1 MDILSAVILGLTEGV
16 MGFLPLSSSGHIVL
30 VNEIVPL
37 AEANNIAISAIFY
50 LTSAL
55 AVIIYF
61 WSDIWVLLQT
71 LMRKMGRLP
80 VNEKDLVLLYSL
92 LVGAIPALI
101 LGLILGTIIDK
112 YLSSILVVAIAMML
126 SAIFFMYAEWRYYLS
141 PPQGEI
147 TVNKGFKIGLFQLLS
162 IIPGFSRLGMTMAG
176 GMLLGLSR
184 YESARFS
191 FLLSIPIVIGFG
203 LKKLLDL
210 IVVGG
215 EVMWLPVIISA
226 VISLT
231 LSLMVIHIFLLFVR
245 RYTLWPFVWYS
256 FILSALTFYY
266 IFFVQ

>member
-30 VNEIVPL
+30 VNEIIPL

-61 WSDIWVLLQT
+61 WNDIWVLLQT

-80 VNEKDLVLLYSL
+80 VNEKDLVLLYAL
-92 LVGAIPALI
+92 LAGAIPALVF
-101 LGLILGTIIDK
+101 GLILGTVIDK
-112 YLSSILVVAIAMML
+112 YLSNVLVVAVTMML
-126 SAIFFMYAEWRYYLS
+126 SALFFMYAEWRYYLS

-162 IIPGFSRLGMTMAG
+162 IIPGFSRLGMTMVG

-191 FLLSIPIVIGFG
+191 FLLSIPIVMGFG
-203 LKKLLDL
+203 IKKLLDL
-210 IVVGG
+210 IVAGG
-215 EVMWLPVIISA
+215 EVVWLPVVISA
-226 VISLT
+226 VISLI
-231 LSLMVIHIFLLFVR
+231 LSLIVIHIFLLFVR
-245 RYTLWPFVWYS
+245 RYTLWPFIWYS

-266 IFFVQ
+266 LLFVR